1 VRAGGEAALCPAGGG
16 ARLVGDDARVY
27 VTEFEARRAALLKI
41 ARMLARKI
49 NLENDRHP
57 KWVFYQLTV

>member
-1 VRAGGEAALCPAGGG
+1 M
-16 ARLVGDDARVY
+16 GDDARVY

-57 KWVFYQLTV
+57 KWVFYRLTVRRIIKICRLTIHK